1 MRKKI
6 ATNRFIPR
14 APLREELRPDWLSS
28 AAVLRPKEGDGATV
42 ERSLHIAS

>member
-6 ATNRFIPR
+6 AINEFIPR

-28 AAVLRPKEGDGATV
+28 AAALHPKEGDGATV
-42 ERSLHIAS
+42 ERSLQIAS

>member
-6 ATNRFIPR
+6 ATNRFVPR

-28 AAVLRPKEGDGATV
+28 AAVLRPKERDGAAAG
-42 ERSLHIAS
+42 RSLQIAS

>member
-1 MRKKI
+1 MRKEI

-28 AAVLRPKEGDGATV
+28 AAVLHLKEGDGAAAA
-42 ERSLHIAS
+42 RSLHIAG

>member
-6 ATNRFIPR
+6 ATNQFIPR

-28 AAVLRPKEGDGATV
+28 AAVLRPKEGDAAAV
-42 ERSLHIAS
+42 ERSLRIAS